1 MKTGKFLIGLLAIA
15 ISGCSTQMGN
25 LSLAATKNLEIS
37 GKKRVLVKSDVK
49 GSDMKSMIVIFP
61 TGQSQIDKAVSN
73 AVSSAGGDYMENVK
87 ITNNFWWIPYVYG
100 RMGFEVYGDVYRLES
115 DSTAK

>member
-1 MKTGKFLIGLLAIA
+1 MKSGKFLVGLLSIA

-25 LSLAATKNLEIS
+25 LTLAATKNLEVA

-61 TGQSQIDKAVSN
+61 TGQSQVDKAISN
-73 AVSSAGGDYMENVK
+73 AVNSAGGDYMENVK
-87 ITNNFWWIPYVYG
+87 ITNTFWWIPYVYG
-100 RMGFEVYGDVYRLES
+100 RMGFEVYGDVYRLER